1 MKGAPGGA
9 RRPPYPDLYP
19 AVMSHDSLLI
29 PLIRRLAASAIAALC
44 ALAITVGVMSYLTW
58 QSMLWVRHT
67 NRVQAAGTRTLD
79 LALNREASVNEYLI
93 ANDTAVLV
101 MDRQAKPAITRA
113 LDTLRLLTADN
124 PGQQARLADIRAAVR
139 EWDRSYVER
148 ILHARDSAERVRI
161 GHEQRA
167 GTAAFS
173 RVRTSIESFL
183 DAEAVLHARR
193 SQRNSMWRA
202 AEILLVGFESFVILA
217 VLVYMR
223 RELLTHAGR
232 ALEQQNQLEE
242 QAVELEAQAAE
253 QEMLTADLQVAN
265 QELTDA
271 GMEQEAL
278 TADLELANHELIEAA
293 RAAESARDMA
303 VRLEERYRVLFES
316 NPVPLWVFDEETL
329 RFLAVNKAAIAQ
341 YGYSAE
347 EFLSMT
353 IEQVRPAEDLP
364 KLRAALAMMTP
375 ELLHSR
381 GWRHL
386 RKDGSEIQTESLSN
400 RIEFEGRPACIV
412 LSMDVTERMAAEA
425 ALEESNTILGAV
437 VDDSPLAIVIAEAD
451 LTITRWNDAAV
462 KQFGWTAEEAI
473 GQSLMMLIPEDRRQ
487 EFLEQRRR
495 LEHGAIVTNFE
506 TQRIRRDGTVRDV
519 NISKC
524 ALYKGGKLNG
534 LVSIISDSTDRK
546 RLEAQYRQAQKME
559 AVGQLAGGVAHDF
572 NNLLTVIISYSQM
585 LLADIAEDGT
595 ARADVM
601 EIKRAAERAALL
613 TKQLLAFSRQQVLRP
628 QNLDLNLVI
637 GQLEQML
644 RRLLREDISIVLT
657 LDPELGAVAADPGQI
672 EQIVMNLVV
681 NARDAMPNGGRL
693 SIETRNVSFDS
704 PYQVRASEAQL
715 DAGAYVVIAVSDNG
729 TGMSAQV
736 QARIFEPFFTTK
748 RMNEGTGLGLSTVY
762 GIVKQSGGYITVY
775 SEIGHGTTF
784 KIYLPRVD
792 SVIDA
797 TAADDSATMHTTR
810 GGETVLIVEDD
821 DALRTVACR
830 ALQQCG
836 YEVLV
841 ASNGSEALEQCS
853 RHEGGLHL
861 VVTDMVMPEMS
872 GIELAES
879 IALSYPEIKVLL
891 MSGYTRDETAR
902 RGIASERYAFLEK
915 PFTPAKLASRVREL
929 LDGRT
934 RVGMQIA

>member
-1 MKGAPGGA
+1 
-9 RRPPYPDLYP
+9 
-19 AVMSHDSLLI
+19 MSQDSLLI

-67 NRVQAAGTRTLD
+67 NRVQAAGARALD
-79 LALNREASVNEYLI
+79 LALNREASLNDYLI
-93 ANDTAVLV
+93 ANDTAVLA
-101 MDRQAKPAITRA
+101 MDRQAKPAMARA
-113 LDTLRLLTADN
+113 LDTLGLLTVDN
-124 PGQQARLADIRAAVR
+124 PEQQARLADIRAAVR
-139 EWDRSYVER
+139 EWDRSYVQR
-148 ILHARDSAERVRI
+148 ILSARDSAERMRI
-161 GHEQRA
+161 GHERKA

-173 RVRTSIESFL
+173 HVRASIESFL
-183 DAEAVLHARR
+183 GAEAVLHARR
-193 SQRNSMWRA
+193 SQRNAMWRA
-202 AEILLVGFESFVILA
+202 AEVLLVGFEAFVILA

-223 RELLTHAGR
+223 RELLAHAAR
-232 ALEQQNQLEE
+232 TLEQQTQLEE

-278 TADLELANHELIEAA
+278 TADLELANHELVETA
-293 RAAESARDMA
+293 RAAESARDLA

-316 NPVPLWVFDEETL
+316 NPVPLWVFDEKTL
-329 RFLAVNKAAIAQ
+329 RFLAVNKAAIVQ

-353 IEQVRPAEDLP
+353 IEQVRPPEDLP
-364 KLRAALAMMTP
+364 RLRAALAEMTP

-437 VDDSPLAIVIAEAD
+437 VDDSPLAIIIAAPD
-451 LTITRWNDAAV
+451 LTINRWNDAAV

-473 GQSLMMLIPEDRRQ
+473 GRSLMMLIPEDRRL

-495 LEHGAIVTNFE
+495 LESGAIVTNFE

-524 ALYKGGKLNG
+524 ALHKGGKLTG

-585 LLADIAEDGT
+585 LLADIADDGT

-613 TKQLLAFSRQQVLRP
+613 TKQLLAFRRQQVLRP

-644 RRLLREDISIVLT
+644 RRLLREDINIVLT

-693 SIETRNVSFDS
+693 SIETGNVSFDS

-715 DAGAYVVIAVSDNG
+715 EAGAYVVIAVSDNG

-792 SVIDA
+792 SVVDP
-797 TAADDSATMHTTR
+797 TAADDSVTMHSTK

-879 IALSYPEIKVLL
+879 IAISYPEIKVLL
-891 MSGYTRDETAR
+891 MSGYTRDEAAR

-915 PFTPAKLASRVREL
+915 PFTPSRLAARVREL

-934 RVGMQIA
+934 RVGMQPA

>member
-1 MKGAPGGA
+1 M
-9 RRPPYPDLYP
+9 
-19 AVMSHDSLLI
+19 VMSQDSLLI

-44 ALAITVGVMSYLTW
+44 AIAITVGVMSYLTW
-58 QSMLWVRHT
+58 QSMRWVRHT
-67 NRVQAAGTRTLD
+67 NQVQAAGTRALD
-79 LALNREASVNEYLI
+79 LALNREASASEYLI
-93 ANDTAVLV
+93 ANDTAVLALE
-101 MDRQAKPAITRA
+101 RRANPALARE
-113 LDTLRLLTADN
+113 LDTLGLLTVDN
-124 PGQQARLADIRAAVR
+124 PDQQARLASIRAAVR
-139 EWDRSYVER
+139 EWDSSYVDPV
-148 ILHARDSAERVRI
+148 LHTSDPAERARI
-161 GHEQRA
+161 GREEMA
-167 GTAAFS
+167 GLPSFVK
-173 RVRTSIESFL
+173 VRTALESFL

-202 AEILLVGFESFVILA
+202 AEVVLVGFEALVVLA

-223 RELLTHAGR
+223 RELLAHAAR
-232 ALEQQNQLEE
+232 TLEQQTQLEE

-278 TADLELANHELIEAA
+278 TADLELANHELVESA
-293 RAAESARDMA
+293 RAAESARDTA
-303 VRLEERYRVLFES
+303 LCLEERYRLLFES
-316 NPVPLWVFDEETL
+316 NPVPLWVFDCETL
-329 RFLAVNKAAIAQ
+329 RFLAVNGAAITQ
-341 YGYSAE
+341 YGYSEE
-347 EFLSMT
+347 EFLAMT
-353 IEQVRPAEDLP
+353 IEQIRPPEDVP
-364 KLRAALAMMTP
+364 RLRETLETFTTG
-375 ELLHSR
+375 LRHSR

-386 RKDGSEIQTESLSN
+386 RKNGSAIQTESLSHP
-400 RIEFEGRPACIV
+400 IEFDGRPALMV

-425 ALEESNTILGAV
+425 ALEKSTTILGAV
-437 VDDSPLAIVIAEAD
+437 VDDSPLAIVIAAPD
-451 LTITRWNDAAV
+451 LTINRWNDAATR
-462 KQFGWTAEEAI
+462 QFGWTAEEAI
-473 GQSLMMLIPEDRRQ
+473 GQSLLMLIPDERRE
-487 EFLEQRRR
+487 EFQEQRRR
-495 LEHGAIVTNFE
+495 LDAGAIVTNFE
-506 TQRIRRDGTVRDV
+506 TQRVRRDGTVSDV

-524 ALYKGGKLNG
+524 ALRSHGQLSGI
-534 LVSIISDSTDRK
+534 VSIISDSTDRK

-585 LLADIAEDGT
+585 LLADIAEGAS

-637 GQLEQML
+637 GELEQML
-644 RRLLREDISIVLT
+644 RRLLREDINIVFT

-693 SIETRNVSFDS
+693 SIETTNVSFDS

-715 DAGAYVVIAVSDNG
+715 DPGAYVVIAVSDNG
-729 TGMSAQV
+729 SGMSAQV

-748 RMNEGTGLGLSTVY
+748 RTNEGTGLGLSTVY

-775 SEIGHGTTF
+775 SEIGQGTTF

-792 SVIDA
+792 SAADSA
-797 TAADDSATMHTTR
+797 AADDIAPMHTTR

-841 ASNGSEALEQCS
+841 ASNGEEALEHCS

-879 IALSYPEIKVLL
+879 IALSYPEVKVLL
-891 MSGYTRDETAR
+891 MSGYTRDEAAR

-915 PFTPAKLASRVREL
+915 PFTPSKLAARVREL

-934 RVGMQIA
+934 RAGMQPA

>member
-1 MKGAPGGA
+1 M
-9 RRPPYPDLYP
+9 
-19 AVMSHDSLLI
+19 VMSQDSLLI

-44 ALAITVGVMSYLTW
+44 AIAITVGVMSALTW
-58 QSMLWVRHT
+58 QSMRWVRHT
-67 NRVQAAGTRTLD
+67 NQVQAAGTRALD
-79 LALNREASVNEYLI
+79 LALNREASVSEYLI
-93 ANDTAVLV
+93 ANDARVLAQEQR
-101 MDRQAKPAITRA
+101 DNPALARA
-113 LDTLRLLTADN
+113 LDTLGLLTVDN
-124 PGQQARLADIRAAVR
+124 PDQQARLASIRAAVH
-139 EWDRSYVER
+139 EWDSSYVDPV
-148 ILHARDSAERVRI
+148 LQAKDPAERARI
-161 GHEQRA
+161 GREEKA
-167 GTAAFS
+167 GLPSFVK
-173 RVRTSIESFL
+173 VRSALESFL
-183 DAEAVLHARR
+183 DAEAELHARR
-193 SQRNSMWRA
+193 SHRNSMWRT
-202 AEILLVGFESFVILA
+202 AEVLLVGFEALVVLA

-223 RELLTHAGR
+223 RELLAHAAR
-232 ALEQQNQLEE
+232 ALEQQSQLEE
-242 QAVELEAQAAE
+242 QAVEMEAQAAE

-278 TADLELANHELIEAA
+278 TADLELANQELVETT
-293 RAAESARDMA
+293 RAAESARDNA
-303 VRLEERYRVLFES
+303 QRLEERYRLLFES
-316 NPVPLWVFDEETL
+316 NPVPIWVFDEATL
-329 RFLAVNKAAIAQ
+329 RFLAVNEAAIAQ

-347 EFLSMT
+347 EFLAMT
-353 IEQVRPAEDLP
+353 IEQIRPPEDLP
-364 KLRAALAMMTP
+364 KLKAALATMTP

-400 RIEFEGRPACIV
+400 HIEFEGRRACIV
-412 LSMDVTERMAAEA
+412 LSMDVTERMAAES
-425 ALEESNTILGAV
+425 ALEESNTLLGAV
-437 VDDSPLAIVIAEAD
+437 VDDSPLAIVITAPD

-495 LEHGAIVTNFE
+495 LDDGAIVTNFE
-506 TQRIRRDGTVRDV
+506 TQRLRRDGTVRDV

-524 ALYKGGKLNG
+524 ALHRGGELSG

-585 LLADIAEDGT
+585 LLADIAEDAG

-628 QNLDLNLVI
+628 QTLDLNLVI
-637 GQLEQML
+637 GELEQML

-681 NARDAMPNGGRL
+681 NARDAMPSGGRL
-693 SIETRNVSFDS
+693 SIETSNVSFDS

-715 DAGAYVVIAVSDNG
+715 EAGAYVVIAVSDNG
-729 TGMSAQV
+729 SGMSAQV

-775 SEIGHGTTF
+775 SEIGQGTTF

-792 SVIDA
+792 S
-797 TAADDSATMHTTR
+797 AADSAAADESATMHTTS

-836 YEVLV
+836 YDVLV
-841 ASNGSEALEQCS
+841 ASNGAGALEQCS

-879 IALSYPEIKVLL
+879 IALTYPEIKVLL
-891 MSGYTRDETAR
+891 MSGYTRDEAAR

-915 PFTPAKLASRVREL
+915 PFTPSKLAARVREL

-934 RVGMQIA
+934 RVGMQPA

>member
-1 MKGAPGGA
+1 MTQASP
-9 RRPPYPDLYP
+9 
-19 AVMSHDSLLI
+19 LI
-29 PLIRRLAASAIAALC
+29 PLIRNVVASVVAALAALV
-44 ALAITVGVMSYLTW
+44 LTVGVMTYFTW
-58 QSMLWVRHT
+58 QSTLWVRHT
-67 NRVQAAGTRTLD
+67 REVQSTGTRALD
-79 LALNREASVNEYLI
+79 LALDRHSSIGAYLVTS
-93 ANDTAVLV
+93 DSAVL
-101 MDRQAKPAITRA
+101 DSGRNAQAALPHEIETLARLTR
-113 LDTLRLLTADN
+113 DN
-124 PGQQARLADIRAAVR
+124 PAQQSRLALVATAIR
-139 EWDRSYVER
+139 EWDSTYVQR
-148 ILHARDSAERVRI
+148 VLDARDSVERTRI
-161 GHEQRA
+161 GREEKA
-167 GTAAFS
+167 GTAAFMK
-173 RVRTSIESFL
+173 VRSSMESFL
-183 DAEAVLHARR
+183 NAEAALYV
-193 SQRNSMWRA
+193 QRVQQNTRWRA
-202 AEILLVGFESFVILA
+202 AEVVLVGIEALVILIA
-217 VLVYMR
+217 LVYVR
-223 RELLTHAGR
+223 RELLSQAART
-232 ALEQQNQLEE
+232 LEQQTQLEE

-253 QEMLTADLQVAN
+253 QEMLAADLQVAN

-293 RAAESARDMA
+293 LAAEKARDA
-303 VRLEERYRVLFES
+303 ALVLEERYRLLFDS
-316 NPVPLWVFDEETL
+316 NPAPIWVFDEETL
-329 RFLAVNKAAIAQ
+329 RFLAVNEATTVQ

-347 EFLSMT
+347 EFLAMT
-353 IEQVRPAEDLP
+353 IEQIRPPEDVP
-364 KLRAALAMMTP
+364 KLRAALATITP
-375 ELLHSR
+375 ELMHSR

-386 RKDGSEIQTESLSN
+386 RKDGSEIQTESLSHH
-400 RIEFEGRPACIV
+400 IEFAGRPAFIV

-437 VDDSPLAIVIAEAD
+437 VDDSPLAIVIAAPD
-451 LTITRWNDAAV
+451 LTINRWNEAAE
-462 KQFGWTAEEAI
+462 KQFGWTAEEAV
-473 GQSLMMLIPEDRRQ
+473 GQSLFILIPEDRRQ
-487 EFLEQRRR
+487 EFAEQRTR
-495 LEHGAIVTNFE
+495 LEAGAVVTNFE
-506 TQRIRRDGTVRDV
+506 TQRLRRDGTLRDV

-524 ALYKGGKLNG
+524 ALRSGGELSG
-534 LVSIISDSTDRK
+534 IVSIISDSTDRK

-585 LLADIAEDGT
+585 LLSDIAEDSN
-595 ARADVM
+595 ARADVQ
-601 EIKRAAERAALL
+601 EIKHAAERAALL

-628 QNLDLNLVI
+628 QILDLNLVI
-637 GQLEQML
+637 GGLEHML

-681 NARDAMPNGGRL
+681 NARDAMPGGGRL
-693 SIETRNVSFDS
+693 SIETTNVSFDA
-704 PYQVRASEAQL
+704 PYQVRATEAQL
-715 DAGAYVVIAVSDNG
+715 AAGAYIVIAVSDNG
-729 TGMSAQV
+729 SGMSAQV

-792 SVIDA
+792 A
-797 TAADDSATMHTTR
+797 AADSASVDDIASMHSTS

-830 ALQQCG
+830 ALRQCG

-841 ASNGSEALEQCS
+841 ASDGAEALEHCS
-853 RHEGGLHL
+853 RHQGGLHL

-879 IALSYPEIKVLL
+879 IALRYPEIRVLL

-915 PFTPAKLASRVREL
+915 PFTPSKLAARVREL
-929 LDGRT
+929 LDGGHARA
-934 RVGMQIA
+934 GMQPA